1 MKNPQNCVSPHTVS
15 LSYRCLKQMI
25 EVVYTLQKLS
35 ENPAYP
41 ELLPELP
48 DNAQIEPGHFSVL
61 MGYDF
66 HIDDVQQ
73 QQVKLIEV
81 NTNAGGLWFAALSH
95 QPQSSHFPK
104 KLAHK
109 LLDSFLQEYRLFRGI
124 ADAMPQCIAIIDQQ
138 PEQQF
143 LYPEMQK
150 FAELFQQAGIKTV
163 IVDPAQLEI
172 RDSRPYYKNQAIDL
186 IYNRHCDFYLNTP
199 EMQPIA
205 QAWQQQT
212 VCLTPNPRVYGLLAD
227 KQRMVDWSRAD
238 FFNELLT
245 PTSAARLQQAIPHT
259 ELLATHPED
268 TLWSVRKHKVFKPMT
283 GYASRGVYLGNKIT
297 KNKLNSL
304 HPDVTLVQQRIKPTI
319 TQTASGEMFK
329 TDFRLFVYRKTILA
343 VSARLYQGQ
352 VTNLRTTN
360 GGFGK
365 IKLSHAQ

>member
-1 MKNPQNCVSPHTVS
+1 MENLQNCVSPHTAS
-15 LSYRCLKQMI
+15 LSYHCLKQMI
-25 EVVYTLQKLS
+25 EVVYSLQKLS

-41 ELLPELP
+41 ESLPELP

-66 HIDDVQQ
+66 HIDDK

-81 NTNAGGLWFAALSH
+81 NTNAGGLWFATLSH
-95 QPQSSHFPK
+95 QPQASHFPE

-109 LLDSFLQEYRLFRGI
+109 LLSSFVQEYRLFCGSAGAR
-124 ADAMPQCIAIIDQQ
+124 PQFIAIIDEQ

-143 LYPEMQK
+143 LYPEMQI

-172 RDSRPYYKNQAIDL
+172 RDSRPYYKNQVIDL

-199 EMQPIA
+199 EMQTIA
-205 QAWQQQT
+205 QAWQQQS

-227 KQRMVDWSRAD
+227 KQRMMDWSRAD
-238 FFNELLT
+238 FFNGLLA
-245 PTSAARLQQAIPHT
+245 PASATRLQQAIPHT
-259 ELLATHPED
+259 ELLVSHPED
-268 TLWSVRKHKVFKPMT
+268 TLWSGRKHKVFKPMT
-283 GYASRGVYLGNKIT
+283 GYASRGVYLGEKIT
-297 KNKLNSL
+297 KNKLSSL
-304 HPDVTLVQQRIKPTI
+304 PPDTTLVQQRIKPTI
-319 TQTASGEMFK
+319 THTPGGEKFK

-365 IKLSHAQ
+365 IQLSR